1 MTSMKSL
8 STFNLLADSYSFADV
23 VQDDDKLFLAVCV
36 LAVLLLVFVI
46 AINIARIKNVF
57 FKFSKTTKG
66 RIAVYRF
73 IKFYFKYRSV
83 IWYLIFGCC
92 TLVITVLTKNFM
104 HFITFGRHPYMTAAV
119 AWILATSFS
128 FIANKLVVFESYS
141 NSFRLV
147 MREILSF
154 FGARGVSLALDFFL
168 IWLFNVTLGINYTI
182 VALISWALQVVI
194 NYLLSKNCVFN
205 VTQDVIEDDYQTA
218 IDSGF
223 ESEFIPAFSKDD
235 DFLKYL
241 YDEDNK

>member
-1 MTSMKSL
+1 MKSL
-8 STFNLLADSYSFADV
+8 SISNLLADSYSLVGV
-23 VQDDDKLFLAVCV
+23 VQDDNKLFLAVCI
-36 LAVLLLVFVI
+36 LATLLMIFVV

-66 RIAVYRF
+66 RIAVYKF
-73 IKFYFKYRSV
+73 IKFYLKHRSV
-83 IWYLIFGCC
+83 LWYLIFGCC

-104 HFITFGRHPYMTAAV
+104 HFITFGKHPYITAAT

-128 FIANKLVVFESYS
+128 FVANKLVVFESYS
-141 NSFRLV
+141 KSFKVV

-154 FGARGVSLALDFFL
+154 FGARGVSLVLDFGL
-168 IWLFNVTLGINYTI
+168 IWLFNLTLGVNYTV

-205 VTQDVIEDDYQTA
+205 VEESAKEEDLANT
-218 IDSGF
+218 IDDGL
-223 ESEFIPAFSKDD
+223 ESEFIPTFSKDD

>member
-1 MTSMKSL
+1 MKSL
-8 STFNLLADSYSFADV
+8 SISNLLADSYSLVGV
-23 VQDDDKLFLAVCV
+23 VQDDNKLFLAVCV
-36 LAVLLLVFVI
+36 LATLLMIFVV

-66 RIAVYRF
+66 RIAVYKF
-73 IKFYFKYRSV
+73 IKFYLKHRSV
-83 IWYLIFGCC
+83 LWYLIFGCC

-104 HFITFGRHPYMTAAV
+104 HFITFGKHPYITAAT

-128 FIANKLVVFESYS
+128 FVANKLVVFESYS
-141 NSFRLV
+141 KSFKVV

-154 FGARGVSLALDFFL
+154 FGARGVSLVLDFGL
-168 IWLFNVTLGINYTI
+168 IWLFNITLGVNYTV

-205 VTQDVIEDDYQTA
+205 VEESTKEEDLANT
-218 IDSGF
+218 IDDGL
-223 ESEFIPAFSKDD
+223 ESEFIPTFSKDD

>member
-1 MTSMKSL
+1 MKSL
-8 STFNLLADSYSFADV
+8 SISNLLADSYSLVGV
-23 VQDDDKLFLAVCV
+23 VQDDNKLFLAVCI
-36 LAVLLLVFVI
+36 LATLLMIFVV

-66 RIAVYRF
+66 RIAVYKF
-73 IKFYFKYRSV
+73 IKFYLKHRSV
-83 IWYLIFGCC
+83 LWYLIFGCC

-104 HFITFGRHPYMTAAV
+104 HFITFGKHPYITAAT

-128 FIANKLVVFESYS
+128 FVANKLVVFESYS
-141 NSFRLV
+141 KSFKVV

-154 FGARGVSLALDFFL
+154 FGARGVSLVLDFGL
-168 IWLFNVTLGINYTI
+168 IWLFNVTLGVNYTV

-205 VTQDVIEDDYQTA
+205 VEESTKEEDLANT
-218 IDSGF
+218 IDDGL
-223 ESEFIPAFSKDD
+223 ESEFIPTFSKDD